1 MNSSDYQLMSQNVRE
16 ETANVVLAEI
26 LEEYGMPSAS
36 LVQIRGDIPDVYL
49 VERGV
54 RVILEMKKEGRRD
67 ELIEQMGGRLDDGVC
82 EIVFGIIF
90 PSEVTEGGIAAPST
104 LEVKEALKDCS
115 LTVLVQSM
123 SSEAEISRVNDTIV
137 SELPEL
143 ISRYAGEALDEEE
156 LDEAVER
163 VSNSI
168 DEFVSYLAR
177 HPNADSVASDIE
189 EVLEGVE

>member
-1 MNSSDYQLMSQNVRE
+1 MSQNVRE

-54 RVILEMKKEGRRD
+54 RVILEMKREGKRED
-67 ELIEQMGGRLDDGVC
+67 LIEQMGDRLDEGVC
-82 EIVFGIIF
+82 EIVFGVIF
-90 PSEVTEGGIAAPST
+90 PSHVTEGGIAAPST
-104 LEVKEALKDCS
+104 LEVKQALKDAR
-115 LTVLVQSM
+115 LTVLIQSM
-123 SSEAEISRVNDTIV
+123 SSDAEISRVEDTEV

-163 VSNSI
+163 VSDSV
-168 DEFVSYLAR
+168 DEFVNYLAR
-177 HPNADSVASDIE
+177 HPNADSIASDIE

>member
-1 MNSSDYQLMSQNVRE
+1 MSQNVRE

-54 RVILEMKKEGRRD
+54 RVILEMKQEGRRE
-67 ELIEQMGGRLDDGVC
+67 ELIEQMGGRLDGGAC
-82 EIVFGIIF
+82 EIVFGVIF
-90 PSEVTEGGIAAPST
+90 PSHVTEGGIAAPST
-104 LEVKEALKDCS
+104 LEVKQALKDAQ
-115 LTVLVQSM
+115 LTILVQSM
-123 SSEAEISRVNDTIV
+123 SSEAEISRVEDTEV

-143 ISRYAGEALDEEE
+143 IGRYAGEALDEEE

-163 VSNSI
+163 VSDSV
-168 DEFVSYLAR
+168 DEFVTYLAR
-177 HPNADSVASDIE
+177 HPNADSIANDIE